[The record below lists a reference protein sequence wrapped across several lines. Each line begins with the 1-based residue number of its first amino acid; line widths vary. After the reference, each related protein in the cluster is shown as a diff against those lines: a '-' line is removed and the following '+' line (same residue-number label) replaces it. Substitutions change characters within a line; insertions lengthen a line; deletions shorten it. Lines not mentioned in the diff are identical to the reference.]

1 MLRRRYV
8 SGLDHEPVM
17 LGSSQCMKSL
27 GECIESVA
35 RHNCTVLIRGESGS
49 GKELCA
55 RRIHAMSPRREG
67 PFVPVDCTTL
77 TGTLF
82 ESQLFGHVRGAFT
95 GAQHSALG
103 FFRSAEGGTLFL
115 DEIGELPLNV
125 QAKLLRCLQE
135 HEVVP
140 LGQTTPIRVNV
151 RVVAAT
157 HRDLRQMV
165 SRGEF
170 REDLYFRLNVA
181 CIEVPPLR
189 GRPDD
194 VPEIARAVLTQLC
207 SLYARPELQTSEAA
221 MSRLCS
227 YSWPGNVRELVNA
240 IEHALVFA
248 RGERIEVHDL
258 PVTIAGGIE
267 GTSRLDSQTTTVRP
281 GTLIEMEVEMIRRTL
296 DATNGNQSRAAAIL
310 GIERHRLKRRIALH
324 GLEHLVKRK

>member
-1 MLRRRYV
+1 
-8 SGLDHEPVM
+8 
-17 LGSSQCMKSL
+17 
-27 GECIESVA
+27 
-35 RHNCTVLIRGESGS
+35 
-49 GKELCA
+49 
-55 RRIHAMSPRREG
+55 
-67 PFVPVDCTTL
+67 VPVDCTTL

-103 FFRSAEGGTLFL
+103 FFRSAEGGSLFL

-140 LGQTTPIRVNV
+140 LGQTTPVRVNV
-151 RVVAAT
+151 RVIAAT

-189 GRPDD
+189 ARPDD
-194 VPEIARAVLTQLC
+194 VPEIARAVLKQLC
-207 SLYARPELQTSEAA
+207 NLYARPDMPTSESA
-221 MSRLCS
+221 MSKLVS
-227 YSWPGNVRELVNA
+227 YAWPGNVRELVNA

-248 RGERIEVHDL
+248 RGDRIECHDL
-258 PVTIAGGIE
+258 PATIACAGDVV
-267 GTSRLDSQTTTVRP
+267 SRGDRRAGTVRP

-310 GIERHRLKRRIALH
+310 GMERHRLKRRIALH